1 MPETGLNQF
10 LDYGTTTTISAC
22 VGKVTGGSLNS
33 DSALVHREGIGA
45 QDSIVGGPVVPGG
58 TADVIVQDGS
68 LLAYAKRA
76 SLTAPSM
83 TSLCFAGGYAG
94 EGRKQT
100 GAYINTMRL
109 SCSVGEP
116 LTASLE
122 WLALTDDVYATAQ
135 KAYLAGSTFEWF
147 TGTASIGGSTSLE
160 VQSFE
165 FNLNNNLE
173 PVYSLDAKTT
183 NQMRWP
189 DSIKIGSQEVTL
201 SVDCLIRPSTV
212 AIADIFG
219 DSLGTATTCIF
230 TLVGGTS
237 GTQTATLTVTN
248 LSRKS
253 APLPFVTGGGLV
265 TYALAYEAPKDA
277 SCYTLV
283 IG

>member
-10 LDYGTTTTISAC
+10 LDWGTATTISAC
-22 VGKVTGGSLNS
+22 VGKVTGGSLNH

-45 QDSIVGGPVVPGG
+45 QDGIVGGPVVPGG
-58 TADVIVQDGS
+58 TADVIVQDAT
-68 LLAYAKRA
+68 LLGYAKRA

-83 TSLCFAGGYAG
+83 TALCFAGGYAG

-116 LTASLE
+116 LTASIE
-122 WLALTDDVYATAQ
+122 WIALTDADYATAQ
-135 KAYLAGSTFEWF
+135 KAYLTGSTFEWF
-147 TGTASIGGSTSLE
+147 AGTASIGGSTSLE
-160 VQSFE
+160 CQSFE

-189 DSIKIGSQEVTL
+189 DSVKIGSQEVTL
-201 SVDCLIRPSTV
+201 NVDCLIRPSTT

-219 DSLGTATTCIF
+219 DTLGIATTCVF

-237 GTQTATLTVTN
+237 GTQTITLTVTT

-253 APLPFVTGGGLV
+253 APIPFVIGGGLV
-265 TYALAYEAPKDA
+265 TYSLSYEAPKDSA
-277 SCYTLV
+277 CYTLGV
-283 IG
+283 A